1 MYLIAEYR
9 FCIKESMDDE
19 INRCAYRVSRGEA
32 GAFDWIDENF
42 RPAVFRK
49 TLKYPF
55 TFHDREDALQE
66 MMELALRLCHKYDPK
81 AGNYRHYA
89 SKVIT
94 YELMKRFYREI
105 DRQSGEMLKSAEE
118 ITFEAGDYRSG
129 KRDDPLDIIIDEENR
144 RDVLYNRKVCSPLER
159 KIVHYCDYG
168 YEIKEISEKLCVSE
182 RAIVN
187 GLHRVRRKRGK

>member
-9 FCIKESMDDE
+9 FCVKESMDDE
-19 INRCAYRVSRGEA
+19 MNRCAYRVSKGEA

-42 RPAVFRK
+42 RPDVFKK

-66 MMELALRLCHKYDPK
+66 MMELALRLCHKYDPE

-94 YELMKRFYREI
+94 YELMKRFYREL
-105 DRQSGEMLKSAEE
+105 DHQSGEMLKSAEE
-118 ITFEAGDYRSG
+118 ITFEAGDYRNR
-129 KRDDPLDIIIDEENR
+129 KRDDPLDIIIGEENR

-159 KIVHYCDYG
+159 KIVYYCDYG
-168 YEIKEISEKLCVSE
+168 YQIKEISEKLCVSE